1 MLAKVVPK
9 TMRRGISTSARD
21 TIKIVFLRH
30 GQSTWNQQNIF
41 IGMTDTPLTEAG
53 VQEAKIAGQTLLASE
68 DAIGKLDVVYTS
80 LLRRSTKTVWHVME
94 ELGME
99 WVPVVKDWRLNERS
113 YGALVGRNKK
123 QCVEEYGKEQV
134 KRWRRSWDEP
144 PPPMSRDS
152 EFFPGKDPRYKT
164 LGIYDDRIPLAES
177 LKEVTKRSSV
187 FWDEVIVPQLKL
199 KKKMMIV
206 GHENNLRSLIKRLDS
221 ISNEDILHI
230 ELPRAIPLVFELD
243 LTTLKPIKAANSAP
257 GLSGWYLCD
266 NRQLNQIAEL
276 DQAQVYDLR
285 HKETLESASRLNP
298 ARSIESSLTR

>member
-1 MLAKVVPK
+1 M
-9 TMRRGISTSARD
+9 D
-21 TIKIVFLRH
+21 YLR
-30 GQSTWNQQNIF
+30 
-41 IGMTDTPLTEAG
+41 
-53 VQEAKIAGQTLLASE
+53 
-68 DAIGKLDVVYTS
+68 
-80 LLRRSTKTVWHVME
+80 
-94 ELGME
+94 
-99 WVPVVKDWRLNERS
+99 VPVVKDWRLNERS

-152 EFFPGKDPRYKT
+152 EFFPGKDPRYKA
-164 LGIYDDRIPLAES
+164 LGIYDDHIPLAES

-243 LTTLKPIKAANSAP
+243 LTTLKPIKVLHYFSFSNTLFLCLFQLPFFISSNYITVFLR
-257 GLSGWYLCD
+257 GGGDYLF
-266 NRQLNQIAEL
+266 
-276 DQAQVYDLR
+276 
-285 HKETLESASRLNP
+285 
-298 ARSIESSLTR
+298 